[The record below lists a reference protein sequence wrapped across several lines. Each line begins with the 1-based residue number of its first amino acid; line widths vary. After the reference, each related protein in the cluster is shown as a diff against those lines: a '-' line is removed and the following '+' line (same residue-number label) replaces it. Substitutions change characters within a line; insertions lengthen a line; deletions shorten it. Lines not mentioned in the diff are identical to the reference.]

1 MIQLSLK
8 SCNPR
13 KNLAN
18 NQEYLRQIG
27 IQVRIRKAY
36 QKISFDSPFF
46 DSLFLLALKYK
57 MLFVLFVF
65 TVQEWVGILEEGI

>member
-13 KNLAN
+13 KDLAN

-27 IQVRIRKAY
+27 IQVRIRKAS
-36 QKISFDSPFF
+36 KISFDSPFF

-57 MLFVLFVF
+57 MLFVMFVF
-65 TVQEWVGILEEGI
+65 TMQEWVGILEEGI